1 MSSPCSNNRYFTVMN
16 NISDGYGGGV
26 YRSGTIS
33 RCIIVAN
40 EGNHG
45 GGVKFSSGLIETPK
59 LLIIKVWLVIL
70 EHLWRRVSI

>member
-1 MSSPCSNNRYFTVMN
+1 MN

-33 RCIIVAN
+33 GCIIVAT

-45 GGVKFSSGLIETPK
+45 RGVKFSSGLIDNTKIIYMNMNK
-59 LLIIKVWLVIL
+59 L
-70 EHLWRRVSI
+70 